1 MIPGFSSSA
10 SMNLIFV
17 EFNLYAYIGWIARDP
32 MPLYLV
38 QQYSLQPQLRFM
50 FNTN

>member
-1 MIPGFSSSA
+1 MKVLKTFMIPGFPSSA

-32 MPLYLV
+32 IFPPASAALYV
-38 QQYSLQPQLRFM
+38 
-50 FNTN
+50 